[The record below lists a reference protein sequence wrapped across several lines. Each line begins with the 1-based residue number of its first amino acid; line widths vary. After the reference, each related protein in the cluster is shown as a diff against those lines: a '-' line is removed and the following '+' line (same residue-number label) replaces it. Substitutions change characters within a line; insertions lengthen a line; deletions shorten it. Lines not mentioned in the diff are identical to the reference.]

1 MEYQKGRYT
10 QRMLSQRQSKFKLKI
25 LSFLVLMLSACLT
38 NAQSKVTTINIK
50 ASIYCDHCKQCG
62 SCGSRLE
69 NAVYSLKGIKRV
81 DVDEKSKTVNV
92 VYNPKKTTPQQ
103 IRQAIAKVG
112 FDADDVK
119 ADPTAYTKLDE
130 CCKKQ

>member
-1 MEYQKGRYT
+1 MRHQQNVLNQQHLK
-10 QRMLSQRQSKFKLKI
+10 MKLK
-25 LSFLVLMLSACLT
+25 FLIFLMLFLFVNKT

-69 NAVYSLKGIKRV
+69 NAVYSLKGIKTV

>member
-1 MEYQKGRYT
+1 MKHQKIKGFKQLFKGT
-10 QRMLSQRQSKFKLKI
+10 LVMLMVFLSTTSLK
-25 LSFLVLMLSACLT
+25 
-38 NAQSKVTTINIK
+38 AQSKVETIKIV

-81 DVDEKSKTVNV
+81 DVDEKAKTVNV
-92 VYNPKKTTPQQ
+92 VYNPKKVTPQQ
-103 IRQAIAKVG
+103 IRRAIAQVG